1 MSMKRKTFI
10 LENFGFR
17 VTIFIEQAFSEEQPS
32 QDNFC
37 LLLVFLLLSKIKSH
51 IIKVIGDEKSVK
63 LIKYKNMK
71 I

>member
-10 LENFGFR
+10 LENFGLG

-37 LLLVFLLLSKIKSH
+37 LLLVLA
-51 IIKVIGDEKSVK
+51 K
-63 LIKYKNMK
+63 LKAI
-71 I
+71 